1 MAHTHSPM
9 TLQFGMPKAKSQ
21 PDSTLQWTLSL
32 GFLWYPH
39 GVLPLQGFSTR
50 PSLAS
55 SWNCNFP
62 SNTPLPRSL
71 LRFSPKLL
79 LMSSLPY
86 FLLLCCVYFLSSLQE
101 RFMRAGNFAY
111 LFQCCSLKIKT
122 VSGT

>member
-1 MAHTHSPM
+1 M

-39 GVLPLQGFSTR
+39 GFLPLQGFSTR
-50 PSLAS
+50 PSLAIPAGTAT
-55 SWNCNFP
+55 FHP
-62 SNTPLPRSL
+62 ILPRSL